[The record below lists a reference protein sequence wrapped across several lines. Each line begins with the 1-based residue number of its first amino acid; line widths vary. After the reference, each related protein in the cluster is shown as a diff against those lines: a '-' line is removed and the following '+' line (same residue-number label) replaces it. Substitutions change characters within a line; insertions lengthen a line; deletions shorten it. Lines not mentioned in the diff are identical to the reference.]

1 MCSPANTRE
10 PLQSMLQN
18 QSMSHL
24 LVLTHKPEP
33 HTKAVSS
40 AAPCPTPISTP
51 KHRQAPKQKNKPPR
65 NQSPRDSDPNDRAL
79 N

>member
-1 MCSPANTRE
+1 M
-10 PLQSMLQN
+10 QSMLQN

-33 HTKAVSS
+33 HTEAVSS
-40 AAPCPTPISTP
+40 AAPCPTPISAP
-51 KHRQAPKQKNKPPR
+51 ERRQAPKQKNKQPGNR
-65 NQSPRDSDPNDRAL
+65 RPRDGDPNDRPS